1 MGQVEELE
9 DDQDLCSYCQK
20 VFEVLTKCTAC
31 RKVCYCEKACQK
43 KHWKEHKFECKSLP
57 YKIGQSPDVGRFLE
71 ASRDVQKGEVLWTES
86 PLVVG
91 PVPVTPPVCL
101 QCYAPVNGSYL

>member
-1 MGQVEELE
+1 MGQVEELDE
-9 DDQDLCSYCQK
+9 DQDMCACCQK
-20 VFEVLTKCTAC
+20 SAETKCTAC
-31 RKVCYCEKACQK
+31 RKVYYCGKVCQK

-71 ASRDVQKGEVLWTES
+71 ASRDVQKGEVLWTEA

-91 PVPVTPPVCL
+91 PVAVTPPVCL
-101 QCYAPVNGSYL
+101 CCYSPVDGTFL